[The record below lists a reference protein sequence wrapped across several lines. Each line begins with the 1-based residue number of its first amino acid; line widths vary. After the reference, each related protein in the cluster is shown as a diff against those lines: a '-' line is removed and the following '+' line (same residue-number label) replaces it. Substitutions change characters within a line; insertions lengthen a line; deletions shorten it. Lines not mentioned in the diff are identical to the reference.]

1 MLFKYYYIFF
11 LTFNASVH
19 FPVYRVIQL
28 SVFGV
33 VLCVG
38 VNTLYMLCF
47 KTKRRNFR
55 SLSQPVAADPEKKTS
70 NPIIS

>member
-1 MLFKYYYIFF
+1 MLFKYYYILF

-19 FPVYRVIQL
+19 FPVYKVIQL

-33 VLCVG
+33 VLCAG

-47 KTKRRNFR
+47 KTKRRKFR
-55 SLSQPVAADPEKKTS
+55 SLSQPVAADPKKKTS